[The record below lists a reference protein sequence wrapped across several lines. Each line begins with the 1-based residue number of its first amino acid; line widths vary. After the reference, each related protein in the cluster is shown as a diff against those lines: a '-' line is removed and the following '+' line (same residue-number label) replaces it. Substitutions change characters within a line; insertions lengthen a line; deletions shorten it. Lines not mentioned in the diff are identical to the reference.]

1 MAGPTP
7 RTPRPKPKPPVEA
20 RADDAAVSVDRQPTR
35 EDAARAF
42 GISSDQVFA
51 FRLHDD
57 RLTVVTVDGRK
68 LHLHKPD

>member
-1 MAGPTP
+1 MAVSTP
-7 RTPRPKPKPPVEA
+7 RGSKPKPKPPVE
-20 RADDAAVSVDRQPTR
+20 RADDAAVSIDRPPTR
-35 EDAARAF
+35 EEAAEAF

-68 LHLHKPD
+68 LHLHQPD